1 VSKLTEVRVS
11 SLPPERFR
19 EVSGDRWPEVE
30 AGIAAA
36 KEIFAGRVIWHVNST
51 ARGGGVAEL
60 LQSLLAYARG
70 AGVDNRWMVIDGN
83 PDFFD
88 ITKRI
93 HNNLHGYPGDG
104 GSLGPAEHHV
114 YEAVSA
120 LNAVVLA
127 ERVREGD
134 VVFLHDPQTA
144 GMAEVLAETGAH
156 IVSRNHVGLDLPN
169 EHAERAW
176 EFLRPY
182 VEMADSY
189 VFSRREFVWS
199 GLDLEKVWI
208 VPPSID
214 AFSPKNQ
221 EMDAATAESILYR
234 AGLRDAAD
242 DVPPVFTRMDGG
254 PGRVDRVAEVF
265 ESSAIPAGAAVVAQV
280 SRWDRLKDPGGV
292 MRCFAEYVSDHDA
305 HLLLAGPATAA
316 VADDPEGSDVL
327 SEVIG
332 ERAKLAA
339 RARERVHLACLPMT
353 DIEENAAIVNA
364 IQRSSTLVVQKSLAE
379 GFGLTVAEA
388 MWKGGPVVASRVGGI
403 QDQIVDGESGFL
415 IDDPEDLG
423 QFGAA
428 ISGLLDSP
436 DEAARIGAAARE
448 RIRERFLGNRHL
460 IQYMQLLAVLIGKA
474 DSVPASDIADGI

>member
-1 VSKLTEVRVS
+1 VAKLTEVSVS
-11 SLPPERFR
+11 SLPPERFE

-30 AGIAAA
+30 AAIGAAR
-36 KEIFAGRVIWHVNST
+36 KIFAGRVIWHVNST
-51 ARGGGVAEL
+51 AHGGGVAEL

-70 AGVDNRWMVIDGN
+70 AGADNRWLVIDGN
-83 PDFFD
+83 PDFFR

-104 GSLGPAEHHV
+104 GPLGAAERHV

-127 ERVREGD
+127 ERVRAGD

-144 GMAEVLAETGAH
+144 GMAEVLRENGAH

-176 EFLRPY
+176 KFLRPY

-199 GLDLEKVWI
+199 GLDPEKVWI

-242 DVPPVFTRMDGG
+242 DVAPVFIRMAG
-254 PGRVDRVAEVF
+254 
-265 ESSAIPAGAAVVAQV
+265 SPAGWTESPRP
-280 SRWDRLKDPGGV
+280 SRAP
-292 MRCFAEYVSDHDA
+292 
-305 HLLLAGPATAA
+305 
-316 VADDPEGSDVL
+316 
-327 SEVIG
+327 
-332 ERAKLAA
+332 
-339 RARERVHLACLPMT
+339 
-353 DIEENAAIVNA
+353 
-364 IQRSSTLVVQKSLAE
+364 RSPHAPP
-379 GFGLTVAEA
+379 
-388 MWKGGPVVASRVGGI
+388 W
-403 QDQIVDGESGFL
+403 
-415 IDDPEDLG
+415 
-423 QFGAA
+423 
-428 ISGLLDSP
+428 
-436 DEAARIGAAARE
+436 
-448 RIRERFLGNRHL
+448 
-460 IQYMQLLAVLIGKA
+460 
-474 DSVPASDIADGI
+474 